1 MRGGFFERYFAAL
14 DGPDPMS
21 ALELVSDEL
30 RFALLFSTDASSH
43 NRQVLGGRDELAAY
57 IRRRGAPGWRHHI
70 IGVAV
75 DGDVELAWG
84 ETRYPDGGLA
94 ATFVGAARL
103 DADGKL
109 ERYITGRT
117 PAIRFPA
124 PDGATSAG

>member
-1 MRGGFFERYFAAL
+1 MSFFERYFAAL
-14 DGPDPMS
+14 DGPDPRS
-21 ALELVSDEL
+21 ALEFVSENL
-30 RFALLFSTDASSH
+30 RFAALFSTNASSH
-43 NRQVLGGRDELAAY
+43 NRQFLGGREELAAY
-57 IRRRGAPGWRHHI
+57 IEQRGNPGWRHHI
-70 IGVAV
+70 IGAAV

-84 ETRYPDGGLA
+84 ETRYADGSLA

-124 PDGATSAG
+124 PE

>member
-1 MRGGFFERYFAAL
+1 MSFFERYFAAL
-14 DGPDPMS
+14 DGPDPRS
-21 ALELVSDEL
+21 ALELVSEDL
-30 RFALLFSTDASSH
+30 RFAVLFATDASGH
-43 NRQVLGGRDELAAY
+43 NRQSLGGREELAAY
-57 IRRRGAPGWRHHI
+57 IEQRGNPGWSHHI
-70 IGVAV
+70 IGAAV

-84 ETRYPDGGLA
+84 ETRYADGSLA

-124 PDGATSAG
+124 PE